1 MISNIVDQQYFRS
14 SRSTT
19 GLLTVVSDTIIRAFN
34 RFGATGAVALY
45 ISKAFDRVWYAG
57 LLHKLKSLIEY
68 QVRHLAL
75 FLLFSGIDGF
85 ECF

>member
-1 MISNIVDQQYFRS
+1 MLINSILVRS

-34 RFGATGAVALY
+34 RFRATGAVALY